1 MNPAIL
7 IGGLIGYLLGR
18 LPGLVVGALIGY
30 FVAPML
36 KIGVAVNR
44 ITQAQNQFLES
55 TFAVMGAVCK
65 IDGHVNHDEIRV
77 AEQMFARMHLSPA
90 ARETARAAFNRGKAA
105 GFDLDG
111 ELARFAQASRGLTPL
126 RQMFL
131 QVQLAAM
138 AADGA
143 LHPAEHALLLRIA
156 RGLGLPE
163 SEVQRLEAMFRG
175 AHPGAGATRQDL
187 LADAYQVLGVKSSA
201 SDAEVKQAYRRLMSQ
216 NHPDKLAAKGVPESM
231 RELAEE
237 KSREITVAYDRI
249 RQARKLV

>member
-1 MNPAIL
+1 MNPVIL

-30 FVAPML
+30 FLAPLL
-36 KIGVAVNR
+36 KIGAAVSKV
-44 ITQAQNQFLES
+44 TQAQSQFLES

-65 IDGHVNHDEIRV
+65 IDGKVNSYEIRV
-77 AEQMFARMHLSPA
+77 AEQMFERMRLSPA
-90 ARETARAAFNRGKAA
+90 ARETAKAAFNRGKSSD
-105 GFDLDG
+105 FDLDA
-111 ELARFAQASRGLTPL
+111 EVARFAQASRGLQPL

-131 QVQLAAM
+131 QIQLAAM
-138 AADGA
+138 AADGV
-143 LHPAEHALLLRIA
+143 LHPSEHALLLRIA
-156 RGLGLPE
+156 RGLGVPE
-163 SEVQRLEAMFRG
+163 IEVRRLEAMFRG
-175 AHPGAGATRQDL
+175 AHPGASATRQDL
-187 LADAYQVLGVKSSA
+187 LADAYQVLGVNANA

-249 RQARKLV
+249 RQARKLA

>member
-18 LPGLVVGALIGY
+18 LPGLFIGALVGY
-30 FVAPML
+30 FVAPLL
-36 KIGVAVNR
+36 KIGMAVNR
-44 ITQAQNQFLES
+44 VTQAQAQFLES

-65 IDGHVNHDEIRV
+65 IDGQVNADEIRV

-90 ARETARAAFNRGKAA
+90 ARETAKAAFNRGKAA
-105 GFDLDG
+105 GFDLDA
-111 ELARFAQASRGLTPL
+111 EVTRFARASRGLLPL

-131 QVQLAAM
+131 QIQLAAM
-138 AADGA
+138 AADGM
-143 LHPAEHALLLRIA
+143 LHPSEHALLLRIA

-163 SEVQRLEAMFRG
+163 SEVQRLEAMFRT

-187 LADAYQVLGVKSSA
+187 LADAYQVLGVSPMA

-249 RQARKLV
+249 RQARKLS